1 MTMQDVVSQYR
12 ELLVADES
20 LPSLDNAIALAHR
33 IASGQGGDGGD
44 RWSKLIEGDGPSR
57 NSGKRPES
65 AMARRARDVVWALS
79 TLSRK
84 AEHHPKI
91 PEAQYSLLMDALL
104 ILFHQAYF
112 ALLPKAFDRRADLL
126 DAFTSFAAAF
136 PSLPDRFQIEGLV
149 QYEKGR
155 TDAATECFRAA
166 LAATHSDEHDFLTR
180 VQMVWSVLMEQRHYI
195 EAFECLNDVQPRV
208 ARRDFEELSQLH
220 RATLVEAL
228 SRSPVL
234 SRQSLKAKH
243 AQT

>member
-12 ELLVADES
+12 QLLVADES
-20 LPSLDNAIALAHR
+20 LPCLDNAIALAHR
-33 IASGQGGDGGD
+33 IASGQGDGEGE
-44 RWSKLIEGDGPSR
+44 RWCKLIDDDAPSPD
-57 NSGKRPES
+57 SGKKTES
-65 AMARRARDVVWALS
+65 AMARRVREVVWALS

-84 AEHHPKI
+84 AELHPKI
-91 PEAQYSLLMDALL
+91 PESQYSLLMDALL

-112 ALLPKAFDRRADLL
+112 ALLPKAPDRRTDLL
-126 DAFTSFAAAF
+126 DAFMSFAAAF

-149 QYEKGR
+149 QYEKRR
-155 TDAATECFRAA
+155 TDAATKCFRAA

-180 VQMVWSVLMEQRHYI
+180 VQMVWSVLMEQRHYM

-208 ARRDFEELSQLH
+208 ARRDFDELSQLH

-228 SRSPVL
+228 SRPPVL

-243 AQT
+243 A